1 MSDFLSGRGGLLGVF
16 SVETG
21 RFLLENQVTQQQQQ
35 QQQKRRRRRRRRR
48 FCCCFF
54 VVQKRSQLL
63 PSSFHVV
70 LLHGSPGSCRRV
82 CAWPSRPA
90 RNAHCILPNRHP
102 PIFLLFFRF
111 IFIFIHATHSLCI
124 IMLCVRL
131 HILHKSPPPP
141 LFFPDNNNN
150 PVAPFDDVAIWRP
163 FSNFVG
169 GFPGNASKKKPKVVG
184 RSFFSRNVL
193 MLHHIFFF
201 SKKNKIKQNKNPTW
215 LDVGPVQSCSFT
227 PSCKC
232 VWMYAPKR
240 LTH

>member
-16 SVETG
+16 SVGTG

-35 QQQKRRRRRRRRR
+35 QQQKRRRRRRRR

-131 HILHKSPPPP
+131 HILHKSPPHHF
-141 LFFPDNNNN
+141 FFPITTTT
-150 PVAPFDDVAIWRP
+150 PLRHSMTSP
-163 FSNFVG
+163 SG
-169 GFPGNASKKKPKVVG
+169 GHSPTLLEDFQETLRRKNQKLLEEAFFPEMS
-184 RSFFSRNVL
+184 
-193 MLHHIFFF
+193 
-201 SKKNKIKQNKNPTW
+201 
-215 LDVGPVQSCSFT
+215 
-227 PSCKC
+227 
-232 VWMYAPKR
+232 
-240 LTH
+240 